1 MPDDRN
7 VGGSN
12 QGPADSSTTSNVIA
26 KIAYDQVLTEVNALK
41 EEKKV
46 LEKTIEELTD
56 QLKAANDI
64 LEGQTRAKLYGE
76 ILPRSRYTVED
87 LNPKSL
93 EELQRIKITLDQAK
107 TATFKSIR
115 FGSSD
120 TDESELTVGD
130 LSKNAPWRRI
140 REGR

>member
-1 MPDDRN
+1 MPDDKN

-12 QGPADSSTTSNVIA
+12 QGPADSSPSSNVTA
-26 KIAYDQVLTEVNALK
+26 KIAYDEVLAELNALK

-46 LEKTIEELTD
+46 LQKTIKELTD

-76 ILPRSRYTVED
+76 ILPRSKYTIED

-93 EELQRIKITLDQAK
+93 EELQRTKITLDQAK

-115 FGSSD
+115 FSSTD

-130 LSKNAPWRRI
+130 LSKNAPWRKI

>member
-1 MPDDRN
+1 MPDDKN

-12 QGPADSSTTSNVIA
+12 QGPVVPSKSQNLTA
-26 KIAYDQVLTEVNALK
+26 KIAYDEVLAEPNALK

-46 LEKTIEELTD
+46 LEKTVKELTD

-64 LEGQTRAKLYGE
+64 LEGQARAKLYGE
-76 ILPRSRYTVED
+76 ILPRSKYTVED

-107 TATFKSIR
+107 TASFKSIR
-115 FGSSD
+115 FGSTD
-120 TDESELTVGD
+120 TDESEFTVGD
-130 LSKNAPWRRI
+130 LSKNAPWRKI

>member
-1 MPDDRN
+1 MPDGKN
-7 VGGSN
+7 AGGSDKG
-12 QGPADSSTTSNVIA
+12 QADSLKAQNVTA
-26 KIAYDQVLTEVNALK
+26 KIAYDEVLAEPNALK

-46 LEKTIEELTD
+46 LRKTIKELTD

-64 LEGQTRAKLYGE
+64 LEGQARAKLYAE
-76 ILPRSRYTVED
+76 ILPRSRYTIED

-107 TATFKSIR
+107 TANFKSIQ
-115 FGSSD
+115 FGSTD
-120 TDESELTVGD
+120 TDESEFTVGD
-130 LSKNAPWRRI
+130 LSKNAPWRKI